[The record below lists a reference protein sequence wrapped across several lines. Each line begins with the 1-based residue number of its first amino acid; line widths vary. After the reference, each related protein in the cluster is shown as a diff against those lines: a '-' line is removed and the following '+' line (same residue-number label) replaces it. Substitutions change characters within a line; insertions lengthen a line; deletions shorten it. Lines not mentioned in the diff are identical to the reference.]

1 MNETRKIIGYLM
13 SAGAITLLSWS
24 TSLAQTNTTTAA
36 TKDTDEDVR
45 FHKGE
50 MDVSPFGVYVD
61 QAGGKW
67 GAGAALTYFITDKIG
82 IGGATYWTESGG
94 TFFDNAEFEG
104 YFRIPVLKVLAPYA
118 LASIGYQFDRQYWF
132 QTFGAGVDFRPFKR
146 IDTFSDL
153 QWRIADSSR
162 SGDGLFVRIG
172 ARFSF

>member
-1 MNETRKIIGYLM
+1 MNETPRTFRYLI
-13 SAGAITLLSWS
+13 SLGAIALLSLS
-24 TSLAQTNTTTAA
+24 TSLAQTNTTSTS
-36 TKDTDEDVR
+36 TDKDEEAR
-45 FHKGE
+45 FRKGE

-82 IGGATYWTESGG
+82 IGGATYWTETGG

-104 YFRIPVLKVLAPYA
+104 YFRIPLLKVVAPYA
-118 LASIGYQFDRQYWF
+118 VASLGYQFDRDYWF
-132 QTFGAGVDFRPFKR
+132 QTIGVGADFRPFKR
-146 IDTFSDL
+146 LNAFSDL

-162 SGDGLFVRIG
+162 SGDGVFLRLG

>member
-132 QTFGAGVDFRPFKR
+132 QTFGAVVDFRPFKR
-146 IDTFSDL
+146 IDTFIDL